1 MTLSVAGIHA
11 PVITPFDAA
20 GELDRAG
27 FEGNV
32 RAHMAAGL
40 AGIVIAGSTGEAALL
55 DEAERR
61 SLVRWARPLV
71 PRERLLVAGAGAES
85 TRQAVRLARAAAE
98 EGADAVLV
106 VAPHYYGGNA
116 MTSAALHGH
125 FSRLADESPLPVLLY
140 NIPKYAHF
148 VLNPELVHELSSHAN
163 IVGIKDSSGDLS
175 LLSTY
180 LNAETEHFSVLTG
193 NAQVLATAMR
203 SGVKGGILAVSTFLP
218 GLTLQ
223 VYERAAA
230 GDALSAVAAQGR
242 LSPVAAE
249 IVGTMG
255 VAGVKAAHDAV
266 GLAGGDPRSPLLP
279 ATPEMRER
287 VRELIA
293 GSVEASPAAPPSR

>member
-1 MTLSVAGIHA
+1 MPLALSGILA

-20 GELDRAG
+20 GELDRGG

-32 RAHMAAGL
+32 RAHLAAGL
-40 AGIVIAGSTGEAALL
+40 AGIVVAGSTGEAALL

-61 SLVRWARPLV
+61 SLVRWARAVV
-71 PRERLLVAGAGAES
+71 PPERLLIAGAGAES
-85 TRQAVRLARAAAE
+85 TRQAIRLARAAAE
-98 EGADAVLV
+98 DGADAVLV

-116 MTSAALHGH
+116 MTSAALHAH
-125 FSRLADESPLPVLLY
+125 FAHVADASPVPVLLY

-148 VLNPELVHELSSHAN
+148 VLNPELVHELSVHGN

-180 LNAETEHFSVLTG
+180 LNAQTERFAVFTG
-193 NAQVLATAMR
+193 NAQVLATALR

-218 GLTLQ
+218 ELTLA
-223 VYERAAA
+223 VYDRAAA
-230 GDALSAVAAQGR
+230 GDATAATAAQGR
-242 LSPVAAE
+242 LTPVAAE

-266 GLAGGDPRSPLLP
+266 GLVGGAPRSPLLP
-279 ATPEMRER
+279 ATDE
-287 VRELIA
+287 VREQVKALIA
-293 GSVEASPAAPPSR
+293 GATAAAAR